1 MKKLKKEK
9 LKKEQLKERLLKNPL
24 KALQKR
30 AKKGH
35 SCEILGHGIR

>member
-1 MKKLKKEK
+1 MKKVKKV
-9 LKKEQLKERLLKNPL
+9 KKEQLKKDQQMEKLLL

-30 AKKGH
+30 VKKAS